1 MISIEKTG
9 RSVEEA
15 LESAFS
21 ELGVTENE
29 VIVEVIEEP
38 TRGFLGIL
46 GGKDAKIRVTVKK
59 DRAQLAYEFVT
70 GVIDRMNID
79 AVVDI
84 HKQGDTRLLEVNG
97 NDLGILIGRHGKT
110 LRHLEFLTNV
120 VSSKGIGS
128 IRRISVD
135 VDGYRRKKEKSL
147 EDMARNAARKVQ
159 RTGRSTFLRPM
170 DARDRRVVHM
180 ALQRNGRVTTHS
192 EGDEPYRRV
201 IVSPRRNV
209 SGNAKRR

>member
-1 MISIEKTG
+1 MTSIEKTG

-15 LESAFS
+15 LESALS
-21 ELGVTENE
+21 ELGVTEDE
-29 VIVEVIEEP
+29 VFVDVIEEP

-46 GGKDAKIRVTVKK
+46 GGRDAKIRVTVKK
-59 DRAQLAYEFVT
+59 DRAQLACEFIT

-79 AVVDI
+79 AVVNVRS
-84 HKQGDTRLLEVNG
+84 QGDTRLLEVSG
-97 NDLGILIGRHGKT
+97 NDLGLLIGRHGKT

-120 VSSKGIGS
+120 VSSKGIGN
-128 IRRISVD
+128 IRRIIVD
-135 VDGYRRKKEKSL
+135 VDGYRRKKEKTL

-180 ALQRNGRVTTHS
+180 ALQKNGRVATHS

-201 IVSPRRNV
+201 VVSPRRNV
-209 SGNAKRR
+209 SGNEKRR